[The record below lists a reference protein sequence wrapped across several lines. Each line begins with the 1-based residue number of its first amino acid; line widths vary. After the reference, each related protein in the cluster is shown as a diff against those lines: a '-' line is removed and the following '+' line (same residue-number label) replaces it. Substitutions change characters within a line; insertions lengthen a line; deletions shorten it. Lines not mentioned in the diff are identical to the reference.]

1 MKKYQIGDIIDKYKI
16 VRVIGKGSFGTV
28 YEAVRNEGKHSYRAA
43 VKVISISRDD
53 EEYDDSMLDGLTE
66 DDLSEYYSGLVDELI
81 EECALME
88 DMKGDSHI
96 VSYEDHHVESDP
108 KNAEW
113 TIIIRM
119 ELLASF
125 QKGYKILN
133 EPMNEKD
140 VIKLG
145 IDICRA
151 LETCEKKNNVIHRD
165 IKPENIFVS
174 KTGNYKLGDFGIA
187 KVLGEREKTASK
199 KGTEPYMA
207 PEVFKGQPYDLTVD
221 IYSLGLVLYRLMNRN
236 RAPFLPPFPEKIKHT
251 DNKEAL
257 LKRINGGKDFNP
269 PQDASINFAEV
280 ILKACA
286 YDPHD
291 RYQHAQDMRRDLEK
305 IFGAEVETDYP
316 EKIWDVMFE
325 DDSKEDNISSDISS
339 KDIDSGIWAG
349 GQSVIPIPSSL
360 QSDGDGVDG
369 GGTVGGN
376 FGQVSLK
383 EIEARRKAEAEEEA
397 RRREEEARRKA
408 EEEAKRKAEEEAR
421 RREEEERRRA
431 EEEARRREEEERR
444 RAEEEAKRKAEEEA
458 RRREEE
464 RRRAEEEAKR
474 KAEEEERRR
483 AEEEAR
489 RREEEERRKA
499 EEEARRREEEE
510 RRRAEEEARRREEEA
525 RRREEEER
533 RRAEEEAKR
542 KAEEEERRRAEEE
555 ARRREEEERR
565 RAEEEARRKAE
576 EEAKRKAEEEA
587 KKREEEE
594 HRKAEEARKNE
605 AEEKENEKAKKE
617 IKLKSGTSSSFD
629 DMQDFTDDMAPH
641 VISEKD
647 KTDNKNDGTSNKLK
661 EHSDKTVPQTKKTS
675 EIKTT
680 YTNTGNGRIIKI
692 VGGITAALLCIG
704 VLVLVLVNQK
714 IKLPDMVGMT
724 QAEAEEFANQKGI
737 LLTVQEAYSKDYAT
751 GIIMFQGTAA
761 GEKVEKNTELIITVS
776 KGMIDVMPEF
786 NSDYIASD
794 VSSEFE
800 ELGFVVNNVEVYS
813 TIEAGHIAGYEPAVG
828 TALDSGATVTFYVS
842 KGAAAMPDVMGVQ
855 QADACATLDSVNV
868 TYDIVET
875 NSTDYETGV
884 VISQDIAEGTEV
896 GYGTTVNLEVCAG
909 PVMLT
914 VPSVIGMSEDEAKQA
929 LIAAGFAE
937 EGITV
942 THEYDGSV
950 AAGLVKAQSPDA
962 DSSVQEESA
971 ISIVISDGAQPVTR
985 STNSSSGGSSSSDDW
1000 HWEQF

>member
-397 RRREEEARRKA
+397 RRR
-408 EEEAKRKAEEEAR
+408 
-421 RREEEERRRA
+421 
-431 EEEARRREEEERR
+431 
-444 RAEEEAKRKAEEEA
+444 
-458 RRREEE
+458 
-464 RRRAEEEAKR
+464 
-474 KAEEEERRR
+474 
-483 AEEEAR
+483 
-489 RREEEERRKA
+489 
-499 EEEARRREEEE
+499 
-510 RRRAEEEARRREEEA
+510 
-525 RRREEEER
+525 
-533 RRAEEEAKR
+533 
-542 KAEEEERRRAEEE
+542 
-555 ARRREEEERR
+555 
-565 RAEEEARRKAE
+565 EEEARRKAE